1 MLFSLCP
8 PRLLA
13 LLLVTCFLATVLE
26 AAPTKQQRD
35 EEIQLRTLVKKA
47 GNLYLAGNYAESG
60 KVIGGPGS
68 FRQAGG

>member
-1 MLFSLCP
+1 MLFSLGL

-13 LLLVTCFLATVLE
+13 LLMATCSLATVLE

-47 GNLYLAGNYAESG
+47 GNL
-60 KVIGGPGS
+60 
-68 FRQAGG
+68 